1 MREKEQQDLMS
12 DREQGWLV
20 DWSYVP
26 VFGSV
31 HIDVPTRHSC
41 GALRVPQEI
50 GFGILGS
57 WAACYIEYRCSRLAF
72 LGAQGSVPSPYQT
85 QSSKGHLQSRN
96 RCLSAADISPLAT
109 LPQSKPKVC
118 LPSNLV

>member
-31 HIDVPTRHSC
+31 HIDVR
-41 GALRVPQEI
+41 RVTPA
-50 GFGILGS
+50 GRYACRRRLVLGS
-57 WAACYIEYRCSRLAF
+57 WD
-72 LGAQGSVPSPYQT
+72 LGL
-85 QSSKGHLQSRN
+85 H
-96 RCLSAADISPLAT
+96 AT
-109 LPQSKPKVC
+109 
-118 LPSNLV
+118 

>member
-1 MREKEQQDLMS
+1 MREKEQQDLMR

-57 WAACYIEYRCSRLAF
+57 WD
-72 LGAQGSVPSPYQT
+72 LGL
-85 QSSKGHLQSRN
+85 H
-96 RCLSAADISPLAT
+96 AT
-109 LPQSKPKVC
+109 
-118 LPSNLV
+118 